1 MTVSA
6 SILVPQNE
14 ITAEPLAAKAVSSY
28 TSASIGAYVAAT
40 TAPARAISSIRAKVD
55 KGLVRYDAWF
65 LVFTAVILGLGATIY
80 AGLVVWC
87 VVKQDKK
94 FTGSWS
100 FKDYG
105 LKVSAE
111 CK

>member
-1 MTVSA
+1 MSVST
-6 SILVPQNE
+6 LVRE
-14 ITAEPLAAKAVSSY
+14 TETEPVAAKAVSAY

-40 TAPARAISSIRAKVD
+40 TGPARAIDAIRAKVD

-65 LVFTAVILGLGATIY
+65 LIFVAVVLGLGATIF

-87 VVKQDKK
+87 VVKQGKR
-94 FTGSWS
+94 FTGNWS
-100 FKDYG
+100 FKNYG

-111 CK
+111 CV

>member
-1 MTVSA
+1 MSA
-6 SILVPQNE
+6 ATLVKDSD
-14 ITAEPLAAKAVSSY
+14 TAAEPAPAKAANAF

-40 TAPARAISSIRAKVD
+40 TAPERALSSIRAKVD

-65 LVFTAVILGLGATIY
+65 LIFTAVILGLGATIF

-87 VVKQDKK
+87 VVKQNKK

-100 FKDYG
+100 FKNWG

>member
-1 MTVSA
+1 MTTA
-6 SILVPQNE
+6 TLVRENE
-14 ITAEPLAAKAVSSY
+14 TQAESVQAKAVSAY
-28 TSASIGAYVAAT
+28 TNASIGAYVAAT
-40 TAPARAISSIRAKVD
+40 TAPARAIASMRAKID
-55 KGLVRYDAWF
+55 RGLVRYDAWF
-65 LVFTAVILGLGATIY
+65 LIFTAVVLGLGATIF

-87 VVKQDKK
+87 VVKQNKK

-100 FKDYG
+100 FKDFG

>member
-1 MTVSA
+1 MSA
-6 SILVPQNE
+6 STLVRE
-14 ITAEPLAAKAVSSY
+14 TDLAAEPMVAKDVNAY
-28 TSASIGAYVAAT
+28 TSASIGAYVVAT

-65 LVFTAVILGLGATIY
+65 LVFTAVILGLGATIF

-87 VVKQDKK
+87 VVKQNKK

>member
-1 MTVSA
+1 MSA
-6 SILVPQNE
+6 STLVRETE
-14 ITAEPLAAKAVSSY
+14 IAAEPVAAKAVTAY

-40 TAPARAISSIRAKVD
+40 TAPARAIASIKAKVD

-65 LVFTAVILGLGATIY
+65 LIFVAVILGLGATIY

-87 VVKQDKK
+87 VVKQNKK

-111 CK
+111 CR

>member
-1 MTVSA
+1 M
-6 SILVPQNE
+6 
-14 ITAEPLAAKAVSSY
+14 
-28 TSASIGAYVAAT
+28 
-40 TAPARAISSIRAKVD
+40 SIRSKVD

-65 LVFTAVILGLGATIY
+65 LIFTAVVLGLGATIF

-87 VVKQDKK
+87 VVKQHKK
-94 FTGSWS
+94 FSGSWS
-100 FKDYG
+100 FKNWG

>member
-1 MTVSA
+1 MSA
-6 SILVPQNE
+6 STLVREPV
-14 ITAEPLAAKAVSSY
+14 IAAEPVEAKAVNTF

-40 TAPARAISSIRAKVD
+40 TAPERALSSIRARVD

-87 VVKQDKK
+87 LVEQNKK

>member
-1 MTVSA
+1 MESA
-6 SILVPQNE
+6 E
-14 ITAEPLAAKAVSSY
+14 AKAVSAY

-40 TAPARAISSIRAKVD
+40 HAPARAIETVRAKVD

-87 VVKQDKK
+87 VVYKNKS

-100 FKDYG
+100 FKDFG
-105 LKVSAE
+105 LKVRAQ
-111 CK
+111 CT

>member
-1 MTVSA
+1 MSA
-6 SILVPQNE
+6 STLVRE
-14 ITAEPLAAKAVSSY
+14 SVTSVEPVEAKAVSAY
-28 TSASIGAYVAAT
+28 TSASISAYVAAT
-40 TAPARAISSIRAKVD
+40 TAPERALASIKSKVD

-65 LVFTAVILGLGATIY
+65 LIFTAVVLGLGASIF

-87 VVKQDKK
+87 VVKQHKK
-94 FTGSWS
+94 FSGSWS
-100 FKDYG
+100 FKNFG

>member
-1 MTVSA
+1 MPA
-6 SILVPQNE
+6 STLLYEAAIA
-14 ITAEPLAAKAVSSY
+14 TDRAEAKAVNTF
-28 TSASIGAYVAAT
+28 TSASIGAYVAAM
-40 TAPARAISSIRAKVD
+40 TAPERAMSSIRAKVD

-65 LVFTAVILGLGATIY
+65 LIFTAVVLGLGAVIY
-80 AGLVVWC
+80 AGLVIWC
-87 VVKQDKK
+87 VVTQGKN

-100 FKDYG
+100 FQDYG